1 MIISMRIAVIGSG
14 SWGTALAQTLAD
26 NGHDVLIY
34 GVSADEVNS
43 ITQAHNNPRYFGET
57 LISEKLCATLHIE
70 EIAAYTDAFLLA
82 VPTRFFGDVLPL
94 LETYVCPNTIIIN
107 VAKGFSWDTDE
118 RLSVY
123 IKKKLSRVN
132 YGGVVSLVGPS
143 HAEEVILRKLTLV
156 CAVSA
161 DMVQAEQVQRMFS
174 NQYLRVYTLQ
184 DEAGAEYGVAIKNVI
199 AIASGILDG
208 QGYGDNAKAALI
220 SRGLREMIRYGV
232 AKGGEK
238 ETFTGLTGIG
248 DLIVTCF
255 SPHSRNYQ
263 AGLQVGRAN
272 TADVLKENQSTVEGV
287 HSCLSI
293 YKDGQAL
300 GLDMPIVEAM
310 YGILYEGKEPKEAI
324 KQIMQRPLKFEF

>member
-1 MIISMRIAVIGSG
+1 MKIAIIGSG
-14 SWGTALAQTLAD
+14 SWGTALAQTLVD
-26 NGHDVLIY
+26 NDHQVLIY
-34 GVSADEVNS
+34 GVNAEEVSS
-43 ITQAHNNPRYFGET
+43 INETHTNPHYFGET
-57 LISEKLCATLHIE
+57 AISSKLCATLSMDD
-70 EIAAYTDAFLLA
+70 IAGYTDAFLLA
-82 VPTRFFGDVLPL
+82 VPTRFFGDVLLRLAKYIQP
-94 LETYVCPNTIIIN
+94 ETVVIN

-123 IKKKLSRVN
+123 IKKKLSHIR

-156 CAVSA
+156 CAVST
-161 DMVQAEQVQRMFS
+161 DMAKAEMVQRMFS

-184 DEAGAEYGVAIKNVI
+184 DEVGAEYGVAIKNVI

-220 SRGLREMIRYGV
+220 TRGLREMIRYGV

-263 AGLQVGRAN
+263 AGLQVGKAN
-272 TADVLKENQSTVEGV
+272 SGQVLETYEGTIEGV

-293 YKDGQAL
+293 YRDGQAM
-300 GLDMPIVEAM
+300 GLDMPIVEAV
-310 YGILYEGKEPKEAI
+310 YGILYEGKEPKDAI
-324 KQIMQRPLKFEF
+324 RQIMQRPLKFEF